1 MNKFFLA
8 IAVAL
13 FLGYAFGLRIRTT
26 THVEKD
32 APLTCNDPAEARAG
46 ANAITLKLVE
56 TYNKSKRTASG
67 SVCYW
72 IHQEGKLSNCKALK
86 YKSCS
91 TFYSGAIDL
100 KYGAGEFAVTEGDNT
115 KKYVINDGEIKA

>member
-56 TYNKSKRTASG
+56 TYNKSKRTGSG
-67 SVCYW
+67 SLCVW
-72 IHQEGKLSNCKALK
+72 THQEG
-86 YKSCS
+86 S
-91 TFYSGAIDL
+91 TVYAGAIDL
-100 KYGAGEFAVTEGDNT
+100 QYGVGEFSVTEGDNT
-115 KKYVINDGEIKA
+115 KKYAITDGEIKA